1 MGYSNFFN
9 LIADVICSA
18 IENHSFIDV
27 GILEDDDLE
36 KINQEIDGMLT
47 EKIGDVST
55 DTYDKKLFDSETCEG
70 IIEWCRERNDKYIYL
85 YLLRKLDRMIN
96 EDFLC
101 SDYGMEQMAHRN
113 RQAAKEKD
121 PESLKGKYIEP
132 YFEAL
137 NTNLEETGLMI
148 LPSFRVISKNDDE
161 KQEGKEIG
169 RMSGL
174 NDALHH
180 FSYIKKDELL
190 PGYRIKNVII
200 DPGRRFEQIQVGFT
214 PTTNKGKEEV
224 FEVGKDNDLPDDSG
238 HKFKYLGEITLRDK
252 EGATKN
258 YVDCLRRS
266 REENFGVL
274 LGTEMFGTEE
284 LCETRASGMNPLY
297 ANDENRPLP
306 FLIVTPSLWKNKSNA
321 VSVFTA
327 GGELIGKQYKQ
338 FPFTYKGE
346 KKECLKDI
354 PREILLVHVRGIG
367 KFAFPICFDLLNKEY
382 RNLLINKLKTDFL
395 MCPSYS
401 SESLD
406 FERVILEAV
415 SAGSYVFWLNSC
427 SAVAKKDLGLIG
439 SVLVPK
445 EKSEDSVKK
454 ICPGDCDG
462 NCGTCLF
469 SITVPIKRIGRLGH
483 VEGDIDIKHIM
494 L

>member
-1 MGYSNFFN
+1 M
-9 LIADVICSA
+9 
-18 IENHSFIDV
+18 
-27 GILEDDDLE
+27 
-36 KINQEIDGMLT
+36 
-47 EKIGDVST
+47 
-55 DTYDKKLFDSETCEG
+55 
-70 IIEWCRERNDKYIYL
+70 
-85 YLLRKLDRMIN
+85 
-96 EDFLC
+96 
-101 SDYGMEQMAHRN
+101 
-113 RQAAKEKD
+113 
-121 PESLKGKYIEP
+121 
-132 YFEAL
+132 
-137 NTNLEETGLMI
+137 
-148 LPSFRVISKNDDE
+148 
-161 KQEGKEIG
+161 
-169 RMSGL
+169 
-174 NDALHH
+174 
-180 FSYIKKDELL
+180 
-190 PGYRIKNVII
+190 
-200 DPGRRFEQIQVGFT
+200 
-214 PTTNKGKEEV
+214 
-224 FEVGKDNDLPDDSG
+224 
-238 HKFKYLGEITLRDK
+238 
-252 EGATKN
+252 
-258 YVDCLRRS
+258 
-266 REENFGVL
+266 
-274 LGTEMFGTEE
+274 
-284 LCETRASGMNPLY
+284 
-297 ANDENRPLP
+297 
-306 FLIVTPSLWKNKSNA
+306 
-321 VSVFTA
+321 
-327 GGELIGKQYKQ
+327 IGKQYKQ